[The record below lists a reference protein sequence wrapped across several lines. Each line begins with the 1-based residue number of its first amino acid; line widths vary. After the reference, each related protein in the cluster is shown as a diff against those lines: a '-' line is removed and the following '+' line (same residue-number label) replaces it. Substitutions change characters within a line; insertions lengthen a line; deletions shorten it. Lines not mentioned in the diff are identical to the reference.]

1 LLKTM
6 HPVALPPGLLMT
18 KPAVIGSP
26 PVLNTIGISDVA
38 AFAAYAEASPPV
50 ATSTLTWRPTPPI
63 RGQPPRTRKSLLA
76 RKCVVGS
83 GGLEPPTKR
92 LCASGLPLPGRSGL
106 ILESQ

>member
-1 LLKTM
+1 MSLLKTM

-76 RKCVVGS
+76 RKCVVADAVTV
-83 GGLEPPTKR
+83 EPVSATNSLVTGK
-92 LCASGLPLPGRSGL
+92 
-106 ILESQ
+106 

>member
-1 LLKTM
+1 MGTPGTISRIRPSRIASMSLLKTM

-50 ATSTLTWRPTPPI
+50 ATSTLTWRP
-63 RGQPPRTRKSLLA
+63 RDFEPPRQIRDLA
-76 RKCVVGS
+76 
-83 GGLEPPTKR
+83 
-92 LCASGLPLPGRSGL
+92 PGCDN
-106 ILESQ
+106 